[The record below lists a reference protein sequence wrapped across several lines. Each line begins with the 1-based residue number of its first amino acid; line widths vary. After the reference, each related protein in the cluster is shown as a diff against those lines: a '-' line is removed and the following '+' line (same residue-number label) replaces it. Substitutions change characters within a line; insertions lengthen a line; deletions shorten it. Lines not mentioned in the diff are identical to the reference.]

1 MTPAGSTP
9 RTQEIIMI
17 TKQQAKVE
25 KAQIF
30 QAQQV
35 PITSKEHQKHDI
47 HDVKSKYYENGRQEC
62 ILQFKQATQKFIT

>member
-1 MTPAGSTP
+1 
-9 RTQEIIMI
+9 MI

-47 HDVKSKYYENGRQEC
+47 HDVKSKYYENGMYTTIQTSYSKIYNLNRE
-62 ILQFKQATQKFIT
+62 TQS